1 MIVIYTRLRT
11 VLNRCNKKD
20 TERGITLLIFLLMCL
35 AVAIMPSN
43 NGSTLALSSIGSN
56 GHIFSECGIE
66 NSMTGATKA
75 ISKGSWTIGL
85 VNSKFKYLR

>member
-1 MIVIYTRLRT
+1 
-11 VLNRCNKKD
+11 
-20 TERGITLLIFLLMCL
+20 MCL

-56 GHIFSECGIE
+56 GHIFGECGIE

-85 VNSKFKYLR
+85 VNSKFKYLRYFLKFIVKP